1 MFARVATELAGG
13 FPPFTLPTGYYTVTT
28 GKTPMLPD
36 PKKTIVVDIDDTI
49 LTTKNRDYD
58 NSQPKMEVI
67 VGLRA
72 LKSAGWRIVLHTA
85 RGQGRS
91 NGNID
96 LVRED
101 VAREVE
107 TFCSKFDV
115 PYDELILG
123 KVWAAV
129 YLDDK
134 AMRPEEFAAQYNK
147 LLEV

>member
-1 MFARVATELAGG
+1 MAGG
-13 FPPFTLPTGYYTVTT
+13 FPPFTLPIGPYTKFTSNSLMT
-28 GKTPMLPD
+28 LPD
-36 PKKTIVVDIDDTI
+36 PTKTIVVDIDDTI
-49 LTTKNRDYD
+49 LTTKNRDYE

-67 VGLRA
+67 VGLRE
-72 LKSAGWRIVLHTA
+72 LKKAGWRIVLHTA

-134 AMRPEEFAAQYNK
+134 AMRPEEFAAQYK
-147 LLEV
+147 KFLEV

>member
-1 MFARVATELAGG
+1 MGG
-13 FPPFTLPTGYYTVTT
+13 FPPFTLPIGPYTKFTSNSLMT
-28 GKTPMLPD
+28 LPD
-36 PKKTIVVDIDDTI
+36 PTKTIVVDIDDTI
-49 LTTKNRDYD
+49 LTTKNRDYE

-67 VGLRA
+67 VGLRE
-72 LKSAGWRIVLHTA
+72 LKKAGWRIVLHTA

-101 VAREVE
+101 VTREVE
-107 TFCSKFDV
+107 TFCAKFDV

-134 AMRPEEFAAQYNK
+134 AMRPEEFAAKYK
-147 LLEV
+147 VLLK